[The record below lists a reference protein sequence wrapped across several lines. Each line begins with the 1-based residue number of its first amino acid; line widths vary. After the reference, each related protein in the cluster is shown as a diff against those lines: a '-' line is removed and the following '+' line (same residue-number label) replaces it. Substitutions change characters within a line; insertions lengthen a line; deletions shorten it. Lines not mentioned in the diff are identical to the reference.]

1 MSLPPAPFD
10 PMAEALSTPLVESPE
25 KLSAP
30 LLDMHRGLASL
41 IVALQAVDSCSQRH
55 EACTDPEL
63 RLVLAKQRDAH
74 KREVAML
81 LEWVRRRDVRFDH
94 EFKQALFKAGPI
106 TADKHTGD

>member
-1 MSLPPAPFD
+1 MNLPLEPIS
-10 PMAEALSTPLVESPE
+10 EALNVPIVEPLE
-25 KLSAP
+25 KLTAP

-41 IVALQAVDSCSQRH
+41 IAALQALDSTTQRH

-63 RLVLAKQRDAH
+63 RLVLAAHRDAH
-74 KREVAML
+74 KKQAAML

-94 EFKQALFKAGPI
+94 ELKQALFKAGPI